1 MNELDFIADFF
12 QKQLKIPLDKVQK
25 KELLKNIRKETFKK
39 KELIFSGGSSNTKQ
53 YIIEKGL
60 IRLFLIDKNGKE
72 FNILF
77 AKENQVIGDL
87 SSPEPTSFFM
97 ETIEESI
104 VYSIDNAGL
113 SALSEFIKNNN
124 DYLKRSY
131 IFIQKRLVSILSK
144 SAEENYIELKTRY
157 PDLIKR
163 LPQYHIASYIGVSAE
178 FLSKI
183 IKKLAK
189 K

>member
-1 MNELDFIADFF
+1 MNELDFIDLFF
-12 QKQLKIPLDKVQK
+12 QDKLKIPLDKIQK
-25 KELLKNIRKETFKK
+25 RELLKNIRKETFKK
-39 KELIFSGGSSNTKQ
+39 KELIFSEGSRHTKQ

-60 IRLFLIDKNGKE
+60 IRLFLIDKDGKE

-77 AKENQVIGDL
+77 AKENQIIGDL
-87 SSPEPTSFFM
+87 SSPEPTSFFL

-104 VYSIDNAGL
+104 VYSIDSLGL
-113 SALSEFIKNNN
+113 SAVSDFITNNN
-124 DYLKRSY
+124 DYLIRSY
-131 IFIQKRLVSILSK
+131 IFMQKRLVSILSNT
-144 SAEENYIELKTRY
+144 AEENYLELKNVF

-183 IKKLAK
+183 IAKLAK
-189 K
+189 Q